1 MGKYINEKNT
11 LMLMSLMKAHG
22 VRKVI
27 ASPGTCNVG
36 FVASI
41 QSDPWFELYSAVD
54 ERSAAYMACGM
65 AAEGGEPVALSCTQA
80 TASRNY
86 FSGLTEAYYRQLPIL
101 AITSTLHPVRIGQ
114 NIQQAID
121 RTVQPVDTVNL
132 SVQVPIIQSEDDEHY
147 VNILLNKALLELRR
161 NGGGPVHINLTTSY
175 SKEFS
180 VDELPKTRVIRRFS
194 YEDELP
200 RIPNK
205 SRIVIFVGAHEKWS
219 DELTKVVDRFCE
231 KYGAVV
237 LCDQT
242 SNYKGQYR
250 IEHGLLLYQTDYIY
264 DVKSSDLVIHIGS
277 VSGSGLPTNTKEVW
291 RVNPDGEIRDTMG
304 KLTNVF
310 EMSEKYF
317 FRKYGEAKDYLS
329 LGNKYQKQWQNDT
342 QRILD
347 NLPEFPFSN
356 LWIAQHT
363 LPKLPENSV
372 IQMGI
377 YSSLRMWGLFSAPK
391 SVLGYANTGGFG
403 IDGAI
408 SATLGASLMD
418 PNKLQFLVLG
428 DLAFFYDMNTL
439 GNRYVGKNLRIL
451 LINNGLGQEFK
462 NPDNRACMSG
472 LGEKTN
478 PYISAEGH
486 FGAKSEKLVKDYA
499 SDLGFRY
506 LCAHNKEEYLECLDQ
521 FVEDEMDEPILLEV
535 FVDSRDETKAYEMM
549 RLVEHSTTGRMKNA
563 MKSVMGEKSFEKI
576 KKVIKGRN

>member
-1 MGKYINEKNT
+1 
-11 LMLMSLMKAHG
+11 MLMSLMKAHG

-36 FVASI
+36 FVASL
-41 QSDPWFELYSAVD
+41 QSDSWFELYSAVD

-65 AAEGGEPVALSCTQA
+65 AAESGEPVALSCTQA

-121 RTVQPVDTVNL
+121 RTVQPVDTIKL
-132 SVQVPIIQSEDDEHY
+132 SVQVPIIHSEDDERY

-175 SKEFS
+175 SKNFNI
-180 VDELPKTRVIRRFS
+180 DKLPETRVIHRFS
-194 YEDELP
+194 YEDKLP
-200 RIPNK
+200 EITDK
-205 SRIVIFVGAHEKWS
+205 SRIIIFVGAHEKWS
-219 DELTKVVDRFCE
+219 EDLTKSVDKFCE

-242 SNYKGQYR
+242 SNYKGEYR
-250 IEHGLLLYQTDYIY
+250 IEHGLLLCQTDYIY
-264 DVKSSDLVIHIGS
+264 DVKSSDIVIHIGS
-277 VSGSGLPTNTKEVW
+277 ISGGGLPANTKEVW
-291 RVNPDGEIRDTMG
+291 RVNPDGEIRDTMR

-310 EMSEKYF
+310 EMNEEYF
-317 FRKYGEAKDYLS
+317 FKKYAKNNHYAS
-329 LGNKYQKQWQNDT
+329 LGDQYQKQWQIET

-363 LPKLPENSV
+363 LPKLPKNSV

-377 YSSLRMWGLFSAPK
+377 YNSLRMWGLFSAPK

-408 SATLGASLMD
+408 SATLGASLAD

-462 NPDNRACMSG
+462 NPDNRAYVSG

-486 FGAKSEKLVKDYA
+486 FGAKSSKLVKDYA

-506 LCAHNKEEYLECLDQ
+506 LCAHNKDEYLECLNQ
-521 FVEDEMDEPILLEV
+521 FVNPEMNDPMLFEA

-549 RLVEHSTTGRMKNA
+549 RLIERSATGKIKNVA
-563 MKSVMGEKSFEKI
+563 KNIMGEKSFKKI
-576 KKVIKGRN
+576 KKVIRGQN

>member
-1 MGKYINEKNT
+1 MGRYINEKNT

-36 FVASI
+36 FVASL
-41 QSDPWFELYSAVD
+41 QSDSWFELYSAVD

-65 AAEGGEPVALSCTQA
+65 AAESGEPVALSCTQA

-101 AITSTLHPVRIGQ
+101 AITSILHPVRIGQ

-132 SVQVPIIQSEDDEHY
+132 SVQVPIVHSEDDERY

-161 NGGGPVHINLTTSY
+161 NGGGPVHINLTTNY

-180 VDELPKTRVIRRFS
+180 VEELPKTRIIRRFS

-200 RIPNK
+200 KIPDK
-205 SRIVIFVGAHEKWS
+205 SRIVVFVGAHEKWS
-219 DELTKVVDRFCE
+219 DELTKAVDRFCE

-242 SNYKGQYR
+242 SNYKGKYR
-250 IEHGLLLYQTDYIY
+250 IEHGLLLYQTDYDY
-264 DVKSSDLVIHIGS
+264 DVKISDLVIHIGS
-277 VSGSGLPTNTKEVW
+277 VSGGGLPADTREVW
-291 RVNPDGEIRDTMG
+291 RVNPDGEIRDTMR
-304 KLTNVF
+304 KLSSVF
-310 EMSEKYF
+310 ETSEEYF
-317 FRKYGEAKDYLS
+317 FKKYVEFDNYKS
-329 LGNKYQKQWQNDT
+329 LGDDYQKQWRVDT
-342 QRILD
+342 RRILN

-363 LPKLPENSV
+363 LPKLPENCV
-372 IQMGI
+372 LQMGI
-377 YSSLRMWGLFSAPK
+377 YNSLKLWGLFSAPK
-391 SVLGYANTGGFG
+391 TVLGYANTGGFG

-408 SATLGASLMD
+408 SSTLGASLVD
-418 PNKLQFLVLG
+418 STKLQFLVLG

-439 GNRYVGKNLRIL
+439 GSRYVGKNLRIL

-462 NPDNRACMSG
+462 NPDNRACVSG
-472 LGEKTN
+472 LGEKIN
-478 PYISAEGH
+478 PFISAEGH

-499 SDLGFRY
+499 SDLGFKY
-506 LCAHNKEEYLECLDQ
+506 LSAHNKEEYLEHLDY
-521 FVEDEMDEPILLEV
+521 FVNPKISQPILLEA
-535 FVDSRDETKAYEMM
+535 FVESKDETMAYKMM
-549 RLVEHSTTGRMKNA
+549 RLVERSASKKA
-563 MKSVMGEKSFEKI
+563 KKIVKDIMGEDKLQRI
-576 KKVIKGRN
+576 KKIINR